1 MFMDLRG
8 YEVWFQKALGI
19 IATCLQA
26 EVRDLNQPS
35 PVGAGYVTWC
45 ISHGPGREQMT
56 LSYWVNQGEFNKDII
71 FKGWAGCRATTGVA

>member
-1 MFMDLRG
+1 MDLRG

-35 PVGAGYVTWC
+35 PIGAGYVTWC

-71 FKGWAGCRATTGVA
+71 FKG

>member
-1 MFMDLRG
+1 MDLRG

-19 IATCLQA
+19 IASRG
-26 EVRDLNQPS
+26 EG

-56 LSYWVNQGEFNKDII
+56 LSY
-71 FKGWAGCRATTGVA
+71 